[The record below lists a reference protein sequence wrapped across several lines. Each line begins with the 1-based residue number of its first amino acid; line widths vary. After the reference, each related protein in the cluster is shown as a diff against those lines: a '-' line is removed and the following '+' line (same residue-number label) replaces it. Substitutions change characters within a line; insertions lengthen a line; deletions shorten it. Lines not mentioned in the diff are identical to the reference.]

1 MNNAPE
7 PAWTDE
13 PPYRSPRCMVG
24 QHPRCRDAEP
34 RESGVPG
41 VRVLVCTCPCHR
53 P

>member
-1 MNNAPE
+1 MNNVPE
-7 PAWTDE
+7 PARTDE

-24 QHPRCRDAEP
+24 QHSRCRDAEP

-53 P
+53 R